1 MAFNGSGTFVRLYN
15 WVNDRDAA
23 IPITA
28 SRMDGEQDG
37 FATGLSTCIT
47 KDGQTTVTANLP
59 MNTFKHTGVGN
70 ANARDQYAAAGQI
83 QDNSLKY
90 AVGAGTANAQTVTL
104 APAIT
109 AYTDGMVI
117 FFEAGATNTGA
128 TTLNVNSV
136 GAQSVVMPNGDA
148 LPAGALTS
156 GKQYAVIND
165 ATNTRFV
172 LVAGRAI
179 ETGINIITVATTT
192 DPVSITAD
200 TVTTGDA
207 INVSADG
214 LTSGAALF
222 ISSTSAD
229 ATSRSMVNFQALGS
243 DSCKCLNLSQSGNNN
258 ALSISSAN
266 TTTFGVSI
274 VCDSVTTGG
283 ALSVSS
289 NSASGSVRALVTFIN
304 DNSAAGGTIVLD
316 LDQDADGQ
324 CIRIITAAQTANSID
339 ITASSLTTGAAIRA
353 YSNAPSTSG
362 RNVVEIINDNSAATS
377 ANALHIQQDSSADAI
392 SIAHNGNGLAL
403 DIDGTNSSVDV
414 MQVTANSLTT
424 ASLASFSSNSSST
437 GTRNLVEVIN
447 DNAAAANADCL
458 YIQQDADAFAV
469 YIDHNGN
476 GGGVLIDSSATT
488 AIGMQVTASS
498 LTTGR
503 AGYFYSNS
511 ADTNNRQLV
520 RIENDNAS
528 ASNALSLIIFQ
539 DGTSAPALRASAGNA
554 SFTSSVIDASAD
566 RTASTAFS
574 LVRLYSNAFGDTEF
588 NFRGDG
594 NGFCDGSF
602 TGGGADYAEYFEWE
616 DGNPGSEDRRGM
628 SVCLVGNKIVLAH
641 TPGDPIEI
649 IGVVSANPTVVGDAE
664 WNKWKDK
671 YLRDDLGS
679 YIFED
684 YEVVEWVTLNEQGEE
699 TTETAALETVATLPK
714 DAKITVQQR
723 RKLNPEW
730 DPNREYVPREQRKE
744 WSPIGL
750 MGKLRLRKGQPVNPN
765 WIKLRDISENVEE
778 WLIK

>member
-192 DPVSITAD
+192 DPISINAD

-316 LDQDADGQ
+316 LDQDADGE

-447 DNAAAANADCL
+447 DNSASSSTTCL
-458 YIQQDADAFAV
+458 SVEQDANEITIRGTNTDTSFTG
-469 YIDHNGN
+469 DM
-476 GGGVLIDSSATT
+476 LTLWATR
-488 AIGMQVTASS
+488 TASS
-498 LTTGR
+498 AYEFLT
-503 AGYFYSNS
+503 AY
-511 ADTNNRQLV
+511 
-520 RIENDNAS
+520 
-528 ASNALSLIIFQ
+528 
-539 DGTSAPALRASAGNA
+539 
-554 SFTSSVIDASAD
+554 SSVTSDKE
-566 RTASTAFS
+566 FS
-574 LVRLYSNAFGDTEF
+574 
-588 NFRGDG
+588 FRGDG

-602 TGGGADYAEYFEWE
+602 SGGGADYAEYFEWE

-628 SVCLVGNKIVLAH
+628 SVCLVGNKILLAH

-671 YLRDDLGS
+671 YLRDDFGS

-699 TTETAALETVATLPK
+699 TTETAALETIDSATLPK